1 MNRHDSMDRPLMKLA
16 PMKAW
21 VEWIVAHRD
30 DSRWPIRTAARQSA
44 NGVTVWRAILIYPV
58 IMGLGQAMIV
68 WHFQPS
74 LSHGLLVTGW
84 LLAASMVYSMD
95 AVDGTLAS
103 QGGIESRFGQY
114 FDPLG
119 DKWTIVCTLYS
130 LWQVANVVLTPGW
143 LQLVTTLMI
152 CDVVINSLIGA
163 IGLARGVRAI
173 GRPLAAAPKAETW
186 GKRKMYC
193 QSWSVL
199 ALVAGLLIFGIA
211 QWLASAI
218 LTLTVGLMILAIG
231 LGLLSMRRHWQMLI
245 NSGDE
250 SWRIGI
256 RFRAA
261 ICMIIAAISWNYGK
275 DASYI
280 EPPIWL
286 LVSLIVGALCFTLM
300 SIKLSSDAA

>member
-1 MNRHDSMDRPLMKLA
+1 MNRPDSMDRPLMTLA
-16 PMKAW
+16 PMRAW

-30 DSRWPIRTAARQSA
+30 DPRWPIRTAARQSA

-58 IMGLGQAMIV
+58 IMGLGHAMII
-68 WHFQPS
+68 WHAQPS

-143 LQLVTTLMI
+143 LQLITMLMI

-173 GRPLAAAPKAETW
+173 GRPLAAAPKAESW

-193 QSWSVL
+193 QSWGAL
-199 ALVAGLLIFGIA
+199 ALVSGLLLFGRVH
-211 QWLASAI
+211 WLASIVLTVAASLMTLAI
-218 LTLTVGLMILAIG
+218 L
-231 LGLLSMRRHWQMLI
+231 LGLLSMRRHWQLLV
-245 NSGDE
+245 SGNNGWRRTARRWALFGLTVAVL
-250 SWRIGI
+250 SWT
-256 RFRAA
+256 F
-261 ICMIIAAISWNYGK
+261 GK
-275 DASYI
+275 DAGPI
-280 EPPIWL
+280 EPPIWML
-286 LVSLIVGALCFTLM
+286 ISLVVGAIFFTLG
-300 SIKLSSDAA
+300 IKLSSDAA